1 MRETAPM
8 TGQVNDTNGRTAS
21 GRQAVEWP
29 TVLLLAAFFAAW
41 LGLVLGHADVPWWLS
56 VPCLVF
62 LGGLWM
68 SFGHELLHGHPTRWN
83 AVNSGLGWIPL
94 SLWIPFGRYKYWHK
108 VHHFADLTDPIEDP
122 ESFYLPPSVW
132 DARSRAGRVWT
143 LVLRTVPG
151 RLTLGTLRGI
161 PRFWWRE
168 AKCLGERRILSQWFV
183 HAVLSA
189 ALCWWLFAVVEMP
202 VLEYVVAF
210 CLGGSACTNLRSF
223 LEHRAVAD
231 GTRSA
236 VVKAGPVMSL
246 LYLNNNLHHT
256 HHALPDLA
264 WYRIPAAHREMGSD
278 ALAAQGAGLYEGG
291 YLEVVRRHFFR
302 PFDQPDHPLSR
313 RVSA

>member
-1 MRETAPM
+1 M
-8 TGQVNDTNGRTAS
+8 TGKANTTNGTD
-21 GRQAVEWP
+21 GRRREAVEWP
-29 TVLLLAAFFAAW
+29 TVFLLGAFFAAW
-41 LGLVLGHADVPWWLS
+41 LGLVLGHASVPWWVS
-56 VPCLVF
+56 VPCMVY

-68 SFGHELLHGHPTRWN
+68 SFGHEVLHGHPTRWD
-83 AVNSGLGWIPL
+83 AVNSAIGWLPL

-108 VHHFADLTDPIEDP
+108 VHHLSDLTDPIEDP
-122 ESFYLPPSVW
+122 ESFYIPPAEWAS
-132 DARSRAGRVWT
+132 RSPLGRVWT
-143 LVLRTVPG
+143 QVLRTVPG

-168 AKCLGERRILSQWFV
+168 AKCLGERRILTQWFV
-183 HAVLSA
+183 HAALSI
-189 ALCWWLFAVVEMP
+189 ALGWWLFAVVDMP
-202 VLEYVVAF
+202 VVEYVGAF

-256 HHALPDLA
+256 HHAMPDLA
-264 WYRIPAAHREMGSD
+264 WYRIPAAHRRLGSD
-278 ALAAQGAGLYEGG
+278 AIAAQGAGLYEGG

-302 PFDQPDHPLSR
+302 PFDQPDHPLSE
-313 RVSA
+313 RVPA